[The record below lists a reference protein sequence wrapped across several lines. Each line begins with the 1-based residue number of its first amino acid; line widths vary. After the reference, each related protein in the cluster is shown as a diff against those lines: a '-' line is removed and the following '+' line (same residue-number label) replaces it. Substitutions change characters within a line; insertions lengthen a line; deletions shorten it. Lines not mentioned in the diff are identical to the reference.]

1 MRDQWRQL
9 HIRRVEYRAVVVSR
23 GAVSVGWGRG
33 RRGIAAARV
42 VVRRVG
48 TAVQMTSERSR
59 LEELLVHDIG
69 MFEG

>member
-9 HIRRVEYRAVVVSR
+9 HIRRVEYRAVVVRR

-33 RRGIAAARV
+33 WRGIAAAR

-48 TAVQMTSERSR
+48 TAVQMTSERCR
-59 LEELLVHDIG
+59 LED
-69 MFEG
+69 